1 MLKFFKNIFS
11 KKTIAD
17 SNTMYEGLLR
27 SRSMMPFINTIIDV
41 GAAEGTWY
49 TKTNKVF
56 SASNFILIEPL
67 IERKSYLDKICKEN
81 KNVCVQYCAL
91 GETNSIVP
99 FTVSDDLDGS
109 GFYGVGNLREIKVVK
124 LDDLIHQENKLGP
137 YILKLDTHGYE
148 IPILKGAEKVLE
160 NTELIIVEV
169 YGFYVAPNSLLFG
182 EMITY
187 MDSIGFRLSD
197 MNDVMR
203 REYDKAFWQVDAF
216 FLKKNNEIFNS
227 NTYAKK

>member
-1 MLKFFKNIFS
+1 MLSFIKNIFS
-11 KKTIAD
+11 KKTIVD

-27 SRSMMPFINTIIDV
+27 SKSMMPIIKTIIDV

-49 TKTNKVF
+49 TKANKVF
-56 SASNFILIEPL
+56 AESNFILIEPL
-67 IERKSYLDKICKEN
+67 VERKSYLDKISAEN
-81 KNVCVQYCAL
+81 KNVIVQYCAL

-109 GFYGVGNLREIKVVK
+109 GFYGVGNLREIKVAK
-124 LDDLIHQENKLGP
+124 LDDVIQQENKLGP
-137 YILKLDTHGYE
+137 FILKLDTHGYE
-148 IPILKGAEKVLE
+148 IPILKGAKKVLE
-160 NTELIIVEV
+160 NTALIIVEV

-182 EMITY
+182 EMISY

-203 REYDKAFWQVDAF
+203 REHDKAFWQVDAF
-216 FLKKNNEIFNS
+216 FVKKSNPIFNS
-227 NTYAKK
+227 NTYVK